1 MKSQVISQ
9 LELAMCIYRDAMAK
23 CTAAQPSLRDEMTI
37 SSRVEHEGLAFL
49 TLTLPQFGKD
59 FERSLSL
66 GHIDS
71 TAFRSFKKVGA
82 IPAFMQGMLSHVFDR
97 ETGRILNEES
107 LEISCVEG
115 IRQVAYAFKKLEMD
129 CTPNRVRSALTN
141 FVQTEHE
148 LDASQLQKCDV
159 DAFVH
164 VATVL
169 WDCLFDVDVRQ
180 LIPKHGPGATAERVS
195 GNQKYSW
202 QFWHDRLEPY
212 FPFLENAYSISAYRS
227 REFHDVKVVTAEFEK
242 PVKVTC
248 VPKTQKGPR
257 IIAIEP
263 CCMQFVQQGIRK
275 ELYALLEKSEL
286 SRGHVNF
293 TDQGINRQLAMSSS
307 QDGRL
312 ATIDLSDASDR
323 VLFDLAI
330 RMFDCNPDLRDAI
343 IACRSTRAKIPDG
356 PIVGPLRKFASMGSA
371 LCFPVESMYFYTICV
386 VALLKGQNRPV
397 TRSEVYRVSRD
408 VYVYGD
414 DILIPHE
421 WAGVVVE
428 HLQKYQCKVNISK
441 SFWTGR
447 FRESCGMDA
456 YGGVEVT
463 PTYIRKLR
471 PDNKRQASEVIS
483 WVKTANLFAKRGY
496 RETSSYMF
504 NVCEKI
510 IGDLPVVDEE
520 SSALGRIR
528 QYHSGSVSFEKR
540 RWNQKYHASEIY
552 AWVAE
557 PVYRTDELDGY
568 GALQKSLLSLA
579 AKEDYNPFEQLGLS
593 AIIASPSLPKFDEDD
608 EDTWAK
614 PEESLKRSA
623 RHGAVTLKRRWV
635 MAS

>member
-1 MKSQVISQ
+1 MKSQEICQ
-9 LELAMCIYRDAMAK
+9 LELAMCIYRDVLAK
-23 CTAAQPSLRDEMTI
+23 CAAAQPDLRDEMTI
-37 SSRVEHEGLAFL
+37 SSRVKHEGLAFL

-59 FERSLSL
+59 FERSLSS
-66 GHIDS
+66 GQIDS

-82 IPAFMQGMLSHVFDR
+82 IPAFLQGMLSQVFDR
-97 ETGRILNEES
+97 VTGRILDEEI
-107 LEISCVEG
+107 LDISCVEG
-115 IRQVAYAFKKLEMD
+115 VRQLAYAFKKLEMD
-129 CTPNRVRSALTN
+129 CTENRVRSALKN

-148 LDASQLQKCDV
+148 LDVAALQQSDV
-159 DAFVH
+159 DAFVQ

-169 WDCLFDVDVRQ
+169 WDCLFDVDIRQ
-180 LIPKHGPGATAERVS
+180 LVPKHGPGATAEKIS
-195 GNQKYSW
+195 GNQKFNW
-202 QFWHDRLEPY
+202 QVWHDRLEPY
-212 FPFLENAYSISAYRS
+212 FPFLEWAYSLNAYKEK
-227 REFHDVKVVTAEFEK
+227 EFHNVTIVSEKREK

-263 CCMQFVQQGIRK
+263 CCMQYTQQGIRK
-275 ELYALLEKSEL
+275 ELYSLLEKSEL

-293 TDQGINRQLAMSSS
+293 TDQGVNRQLAMSSS
-307 QDGRL
+307 KDERL

-343 IACRSTRAKIPDG
+343 IACRSTRAKIPGG
-356 PIVGPLRKFASMGSA
+356 PVVGPLKKFASMGSA

-386 VALLKGQNRPV
+386 VALLRGQNRPV
-397 TRSEVYRVSRD
+397 TRREVYNVSRN

-414 DILIPHE
+414 DILIPRE
-421 WAGVVVE
+421 WAAIVVD

-441 SFWTGR
+441 SFWTGK

-456 YGGVEVT
+456 YAGVEVT
-463 PTYIRKLR
+463 PTYIRQMR
-471 PDNKRQASEVIS
+471 PNNKRQAKEIIS

-496 RETSSYMF
+496 GETSSHMF
-504 NVCEKI
+504 SVCEKI
-510 IGDLPVVDEE
+510 IGDLPVVDEL
-520 SSALGRIR
+520 SPALGRIR
-528 QYHSGSVSFEKR
+528 QYHSGWRSSSNE
-540 RWNQKYHASEIY
+540 RWNPKYQAKEVK

-579 AKEDYNPFEQLGLS
+579 EKKDLNPFDQLGLS
-593 AIIASPSLPKFDEDD
+593 ASIASQYLKEYDEGD
-608 EDTWAK
+608 ESTWSKA
-614 PEESLKRSA
+614 EESLERSA
-623 RHGAVTLKRRWV
+623 RHGAVTLKHRWV